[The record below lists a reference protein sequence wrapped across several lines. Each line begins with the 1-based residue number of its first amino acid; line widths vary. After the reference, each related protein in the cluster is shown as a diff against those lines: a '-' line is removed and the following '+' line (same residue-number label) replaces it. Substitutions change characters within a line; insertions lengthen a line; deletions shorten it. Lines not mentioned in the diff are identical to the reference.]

1 MSEELVD
8 ISAPREALRRQKLT
22 GVVLGEEA
30 QTVSELYAAVC
41 SSSDGSLFGSEAED
55 WATISYV
62 HTDSAHGS
70 GGMPVWV
77 AEDVE
82 SVLDGLTQ
90 TKYLSQRAVWFDK
103 LGMLQHKDWPVMATM
118 QCIAAPVI
126 CVPPT
131 RTIEY
136 SRYQIPDR
144 WDIATFDFFE
154 TVEHTLR
161 SCNSCGSKCP
171 LEFDSRLLNI
181 AACCRAW
188 QMNEATMAA
197 SSRGCFVS
205 FATMDRLQFTIA
217 WYQVIF
223 QIALDLSGYGSEIF
237 ARSVELYGPSLFQPC
252 YRCLSSIREH
262 CYDEETVASYNVL
275 DDTLACLVMQANRF
289 TLPWAREHEGRD
301 VWSLDGLQRSPGEKR
316 LGKKTNSQRLK
327 ILTSRTNLSQHRYD
341 EIAANIVRGRPAL
354 SSCFKDGDKW
364 LCALVLSNIR
374 RITNAFLDDSSTG
387 LSVKEKLFELFKL
400 ERPFG
405 EMCYRHSVMEA
416 DLNISYRSPEC
427 AGKRSSVCFFNEL
440 SGILNPSSVGELMS
454 DRCFED
460 VDRANI
466 LNLME
471 QAFRRRVH
479 SHGIALECYEFAH
492 LAVHELSRGY
502 CGSCFKADPDLDDL
516 RTRMI
521 LIGWRAKE
529 REDDIFEVES
539 DKLLLS
545 SAGAVFSFVTV
556 DTDYHGHVRSR
567 GIFSRKHARRCH
579 RCTST
584 YLRVSV
590 EGTNNLLE
598 IHVDKRLSV
607 ASALNMVYEAM
618 HRSHSL

>member
-8 ISAPREALRRQKLT
+8 INLPREALRQQKLA
-22 GVVLGEEA
+22 GVVLGEEVR
-30 QTVSELYAAVC
+30 TVSELYAAVC
-41 SSSDGSLFGSEAED
+41 SSNDNSLFESEAEE

-62 HTDSAHGS
+62 HTDSARGS

-103 LGMLQHKDWPVMATM
+103 LGMLQHKDWPVVATM
-118 QCIAAPVI
+118 QCLASPVI

-144 WDIATFDFFE
+144 WDSATFDFFE
-154 TVEHTLR
+154 TVEHALR
-161 SCNSCGSKCP
+161 SCKSCGLKCP
-171 LEFDSRLLNI
+171 LEFDSRLLNV

-188 QMNEATMAA
+188 QMNEATMGA

-205 FATMDRLQFTIA
+205 FATMDRLHFTIA
-217 WYQVIF
+217 WYQVIL
-223 QIALDLSGYGSEIF
+223 QIALELSGYGSEIF
-237 ARSVELYGPSLFQPC
+237 ARSVELYGPALFQPC
-252 YRCLSSIREH
+252 YRCLSTIREH
-262 CYDEETVASYNVL
+262 CYDEETVASYNAL

-289 TLPWAREHEGRD
+289 TLPWAREHEGREI
-301 VWSLDGLQRSPGEKR
+301 WSLHGLQRSPGEKR
-316 LGKKTNSQRLK
+316 LRTKTNSQRLK
-327 ILTSRTNLSQHRYD
+327 ILTSRRNLSQGRFD

-354 SSCFKDGDKW
+354 SSCFRDGDRW

-374 RITNAFLDDSSTG
+374 RFTNAFLDDTSTA
-387 LSVKEKLFELFKL
+387 LDMKEILLELFML

-405 EMCYRHSVMEA
+405 DMSYRHSVMEA

-427 AGKRSSVCFFNEL
+427 SGKPSCVCFFNEL
-440 SGILNPSSVGELMS
+440 SGILNPASVGEFIS
-454 DRCFED
+454 DRGFDD
-460 VDRANI
+460 VDRSDI

-471 QAFRRRVH
+471 QAFRKRL
-479 SHGIALECYEFAH
+479 HGHGVALECYELVQ

-502 CGSCFKADPDLDDL
+502 CGACFKADPDLDDL

-529 REDDIFEVES
+529 READNLEVES
-539 DKLLLS
+539 DKLVS
-545 SAGAVFSFVTV
+545 SGAGTVYSFVTV
-556 DTDYHGHVRSR
+556 DTDDFGHVRSR
-567 GIFSRKHARRCH
+567 GIFSRKHTRRCH
-579 RCTST
+579 RCSST
-584 YLRVSV
+584 FLRVSV

-598 IHVDKRLSV
+598 IHVDKRFSV
-607 ASALNMVYEAM
+607 ASALNMVYDAM
-618 HRSHSL
+618 RRSHSL